1 MDEFQFELET
11 WIVSIGKRW
20 SVAISFSQALCEGVR
35 GWVQKKAPRT
45 KVGPPAPAT
54 ALASAPHYP
63 VRGGEIQIEKRCA
76 QVSHSGD
83 SPSAK
88 RPDGEN
94 RGPKASNIMTLRPCR
109 KCRPVCS
116 LQWAARTL
124 DPRSLGWKRGAL
136 CSRQRKKPD
145 AAVRPWALHPAER
158 TSKSSRASA
167 AAPAQAVTGYWFI
180 ICIHLG
186 SPGWTHRKG
195 CEKAL
200 VACEYAEDS

>member
-1 MDEFQFELET
+1 MGAKE
-11 WIVSIGKRW
+11 
-20 SVAISFSQALCEGVR
+20 
-35 GWVQKKAPRT
+35 
-45 KVGPPAPAT
+45 GPPDEGRAAGTGHSLGERPALPC
-54 ALASAPHYP
+54 A
-63 VRGGEIQIEKRCA
+63 RGEIQIEKRCA